1 MPRFTFNSPLP
12 SPGPKS
18 AEVHKGFRDPT
29 LAHHSFAPR
38 QKRDRTLVESLVS
51 TTFFRCWHILLF
63 YLSWASVI
71 SVLNWRGY
79 HIIFKPTLLTVIGRR
94 VWGQIILASRTFS
107 RTVWFH
113 VPAPNVSGLEKAA
126 ADEAK
131 ARDLILKK
139 SVINLVAAHAVALKH
154 YLRGEDGISIIGQF
168 LPAYSV
174 PQSIPSATVF
184 PEDDKNL
191 GPPSISNIDPFPND
205 NIASME
211 AGQWLGDSTLP
222 PPVTATPSNTT
233 FQSQPRRTAFVDQPS
248 PRIVDLSAAGET
260 HHVTLGNM
268 AKKDAILPLED
279 EPFLL
284 PACKPPK
291 YHLLELFPFSLL
303 VHFLSQKYKDKQS
316 KRAKMK
322 ELLRRKRVNHNLPL
336 EISLYISSYI
346 ALLQSTKA
354 VDVPTTNALLAAL
367 NQLVEGATSLE
378 RVLTT
383 PLPFMRILFSA
394 FAVWP
399 TLKWLTIPATG
410 MMSFIFFGFLVAG
423 EEIENPFGYDKND
436 LDLDHFTN
444 GIIKNELKSI
454 TSTPPPDPNRW
465 AFVPENNVLFS
476 MQLEDRITPDEWAK
490 LGPVKI
496 QQSLGMMHWV

>member
-1 MPRFTFNSPLP
+1 
-12 SPGPKS
+12 
-18 AEVHKGFRDPT
+18 
-29 LAHHSFAPR
+29 
-38 QKRDRTLVESLVS
+38 
-51 TTFFRCWHILLF
+51 
-63 YLSWASVI
+63 
-71 SVLNWRGY
+71 
-79 HIIFKPTLLTVIGRR
+79 
-94 VWGQIILASRTFS
+94 
-107 RTVWFH
+107 VWFH

-131 ARDLILKK
+131 ARDFILKK

-154 YLRGEDGISIIGQF
+154 YLRGEDGIYYRDLYYLVKF
-168 LPAYSV
+168 LPAYSL
-174 PQSIPSATVF
+174 PQSIPSATAF
-184 PEDDKNL
+184 SQDDKDQ
-191 GPPSISNIDPFPND
+191 PPSMFKVDPFPND

-211 AGQWLGDSTLP
+211 AGEWLGDSTLP

-233 FQSQPRRTAFVDQPS
+233 FQSPPRRTDFVDQPS
-248 PRIVDLSAAGET
+248 PRIVDLAAAGTT
-260 HHVTLGNM
+260 HHITLGM
-268 AKKDAILPLED
+268 VAKKDAILPLED

-284 PACKPPK
+284 RASKPPK

-303 VHFLSQKYKDKQS
+303 VTFLSQKYKDKQS

-354 VDVPTTNALLAAL
+354 IDVPTTNALLGAL

-383 PLPFMRILFSA
+383 PLPFIYSIHLWLVTIIYCLA
-394 FAVWP
+394 LPLQVWP

-410 MMSFIFFGFLVAG
+410 MMSFIFFGFIVAG

-490 LGPVKI
+490 QGPVKI
-496 QQSLGMMHWV
+496 QQSLGMMQWL